1 MKKAFLSFLLFSS
14 IAVFSHANSIE
25 DARIAFSTEGPDRYS
40 DGSIVLDGECYV
52 LVWSKDGNF
61 DGFASNSEC
70 VDPEDKIILFAPVAK
85 DGRCPPVLFQ
95 VPAAVAYELAGGVY
109 AVYLLDTRVLSGNN
123 SQLSGSE
130 DGKIDNVNAYGATTP
145 DIVIEQ
151 PTSNEDVKELDD
163 VTKGQV
169 AGTPVTSLADYKQL
183 RIKAMRIDGEKVFLT
198 VDNIKGF
205 MRVSSGKD
213 VSASD
218 ATTIAV
224 ETSGEDGDVI
234 LEDVKFGPTRFFKVM
249 HREK

>member
-1 MKKAFLSFLLFSS
+1 
-14 IAVFSHANSIE
+14 
-25 DARIAFSTEGPDRYS
+25 
-40 DGSIVLDGECYV
+40 
-52 LVWSKDGNF
+52 
-61 DGFASNSEC
+61 
-70 VDPEDKIILFAPVAK
+70 
-85 DGRCPPVLFQ
+85 
-95 VPAAVAYELAGGVY
+95 
-109 AVYLLDTRVLSGNN
+109 LDTRVLSGNN

-163 VTKGQV
+163 GTKGQV